1 MVHCYPGIDDELFHN
16 LSLKEIPYNKKEN
29 IILYVGR
36 VGNYEKNTD
45 MILDAA
51 KITDLKDW
59 KIVLVG
65 PMTDSFV
72 TKGTSKY
79 AEYVKQYFKDNPSLK
94 EKVIFI
100 GPEYDPKRLFE
111 YYVKSRI
118 LLLTSRSE
126 GFANVLSQAAA
137 LGCYIVSTDVGGAS
151 IVSNNWQFGCKLPQE
166 DALYLS
172 KVLTDIIEGK
182 QDIDLDKRLS
192 FKELSYSNILSKRV
206 LSKMM

>member
-1 MVHCYPGIDDELFHN
+1 M
-16 LSLKEIPYNKKEN
+16 
-29 IILYVGR
+29 GR
-36 VGNYEKNTD
+36 IGNYEKNTD

-65 PMTDSFV
+65 PMTDSFI

-111 YYVKSRI
+111 YYVKSRVF
-118 LLLTSRSE
+118 LLTSRSE
-126 GFANVLSQAAA
+126 GFAN
-137 LGCYIVSTDVGGAS
+137 AS

-172 KVLTDIIEGK
+172 KVLTDIIEEK
-182 QDIDLDKRLS
+182 QDIDPDKRLS
-192 FKELSYSNILSKRV
+192 FNELSYSNILSKKV